1 MCVPEKKTG
10 SAIVEQIGPA
20 NAKAVDILN
29 RGRAVLVDFGEAQK
43 VIPGFKDDMILHAGP
58 PIAYKDMIDPMKV
71 AIQGALISEGKAK
84 DTRDADRLA
93 AGGEI
98 RFRPCHEMGAACPM
112 AGVTSASMYVAV
124 VENAEFGNRAFCNL
138 HEGRGKILRFG
149 GFDDEVLRRLRW
161 MNEVLGPNL
170 KSAVKK
176 SPVDLKVITSKGL
189 LMGDEFHQRFNASSL
204 LFLKEIMEG
213 LLDLEGGRECVR
225 FIAEREQFFLNLS
238 MPAMKALADPAD
250 GIEYSTVVTRL
261 TRNGVG
267 YGIGVSGL
275 KGAWFVGPAE
285 VPKGLYF
292 PGYSQA
298 DASGDFGD
306 SAIMETLGL
315 GGYASAAA
323 PAVVRFVGGTPED
336 ALKMT
341 EDGYRVC
348 AGTSRDFVIP
358 QLDFRG
364 VPTGI
369 DIIKVNE
376 TGLVP
381 KSNTGIAHKTAGIGQ
396 IGAGISRAPLSAFQ
410 DALRAFA
417 KKYGIAKKG

>member
-1 MCVPEKKTG
+1 MPEKKTR
-10 SAIVEQIGPA
+10 SDTEEKIAAA
-20 NAKAVDILN
+20 NKKAVDIMN
-29 RGRAVLVDFGEAQK
+29 KGKAVLVDFDKART
-43 VIPGFKDDMILHAGP
+43 VIPGFKENMILHAGP
-58 PIAYKDMIDPMKV
+58 PIAYNKMIDPMRV
-71 AIQGALISEGKAK
+71 AIQGALILEGRAK
-84 DTRDADRLA
+84 DLKEADTLA

-98 RFRPCHEMGAACPM
+98 EFKPCHEMLAVGPM
-112 AGVTSASMYVAV
+112 AGVTSASMFVAV
-124 VENAEFGNRAFCNL
+124 VENAEYGNRAFCNL

-149 GFDDEVLRRLRW
+149 GFGDEVLTRLRW
-161 MNEVLGPNL
+161 MNGIMGPNL
-170 KSAVKK
+170 KKCVRK
-176 SPVDLKVITSKGL
+176 SPIDLKVITSKGL

-204 LFLKEIMEG
+204 LFLREIMDN
-213 LLDLEGGRECVR
+213 LLDLEEGRACVR
-225 FIAEREQFFLNLS
+225 FIAEREQYFLNLS

-250 GIEYSTVVTRL
+250 GIEYSTIVTRL

-275 KGAWFVGPAE
+275 KGEWFVGPAE
-285 VPKGLYF
+285 VPRGLYF
-292 PGYSQA
+292 PGYTSA

-323 PAVVRFVGGTPED
+323 PAVVRFIGGTPKD
-336 ALKMT
+336 AVQMT

-358 QLDFRG
+358 QMDFKG

-396 IGAGISRAPLSAFQ
+396 IGAGVSRAPLSAFQ

-417 KKYGIAKKG
+417 KKYGIGKKG

>member
-1 MCVPEKKTG
+1 MPEKKTKPDT
-10 SAIVEQIGPA
+10 AEKIGLA
-20 NAKAVDILN
+20 NQKAVDIMN
-29 RGRAVLVDFGEAQK
+29 KGKAVLVDFDEARK
-43 VIPGFKDDMILHAGP
+43 VIPGFKEDMILHAGP
-58 PIAYKDMIDPMKV
+58 PIAYKAMIDPMKV
-71 AIQGALISEGKAK
+71 AIQGALILEGKAK
-84 DTRDADRLA
+84 DLKDADRLA
-93 AGGEI
+93 ASGEI
-98 RFRPCHEMGAACPM
+98 TFKPCHEMLTACPM

-124 VENAEFGNRAFCNL
+124 VENAVYGNKAYCNL

-149 GFDDEVLRRLRW
+149 GFSDEVLTRLRW
-161 MNEVLGPNL
+161 MDEILGPNMK
-170 KSAVKK
+170 KSVKK
-176 SPVDLKVITSKGL
+176 SPIDLKVITSKGL

-204 LFLKEIMEG
+204 LFLREIMEN
-213 LLDLEGGRECVR
+213 LLDLEQGRECVR
-225 FIAEREQFFLNLS
+225 FIAEREQFFLNFS

-250 GIEYSTVVTRL
+250 GIEYSTIVTRL

-267 YGIGVSGL
+267 YGIGVSCL
-275 KGAWFVGPAE
+275 KGDWFVGPAE

-292 PGYSQA
+292 PGYTQA

-336 ALKMT
+336 ALQMT

-396 IGAGISRAPLSAFQ
+396 IGAGVSRAPLSAFQ

-417 KKYGIAKKG
+417 KKYGIG

>member
-1 MCVPEKKTG
+1 MPEKKTR
-10 SAIVEQIGPA
+10 SDTEEKITAA
-20 NAKAVDILN
+20 NKKAVDIMN
-29 RGRAVLVDFGEAQK
+29 KGKAVLVDFDEART
-43 VIPGFKDDMILHAGP
+43 VIPGFKENMILHAGP
-58 PIAYKDMIDPMKV
+58 PIAYNKMIDPMRV
-71 AIQGALISEGKAK
+71 AIQGALILEGRAK
-84 DTRDADRLA
+84 DLKEADTLA

-98 RFRPCHEMGAACPM
+98 EFKPCHEMSAVGPM
-112 AGVTSASMYVAV
+112 AGVTSPSMYVAV
-124 VENAEFGNRAFCNL
+124 VENAEYGNRAFCNL

-149 GFDDEVLRRLRW
+149 GFSDEVLTRLRW
-161 MNEVLGPNL
+161 MNGIMGPNL
-170 KSAVKK
+170 KKCVRKT
-176 SPVDLKVITSKGL
+176 PIDLKVITSKGL

-204 LFLKEIMEG
+204 LFLREIMDN
-213 LLDLEGGRECVR
+213 LLDLEEGRACVR
-225 FIAEREQFFLNLS
+225 FIAEREQYFLNLS

-250 GIEYSTVVTRL
+250 GIEYSTIVTRL

-275 KGAWFVGPAE
+275 KGEWFVGPAE
-285 VPKGLYF
+285 VPRGLYF
-292 PGYSQA
+292 PGYTPA
-298 DASGDFGD
+298 DAAGDFGD

-323 PAVVRFVGGTPED
+323 PAVVRFIGGTPKD
-336 ALKMT
+336 AVKMT

-358 QLDFRG
+358 QMDFKG

-396 IGAGISRAPLSAFQ
+396 IGAGVSRAPLSAFQ

-417 KKYGIAKKG
+417 KKYGIGKTG

>member
-1 MCVPEKKTG
+1 MAERKTKSDIAEK
-10 SAIVEQIGPA
+10 INLA
-20 NAKAVDILN
+20 NKNAVDLMN
-29 RGRAVLVDFGEAQK
+29 KGKAVLVDFDEARRM
-43 VIPGFKDDMILHAGP
+43 IPGFRENLILHAGP

-71 AIQGALISEGKAK
+71 AIQGALIFEGRAK
-84 DTRDADRLA
+84 DLKEADKLA

-98 RFRPCHEMGAACPM
+98 EFKPCHEMSAVCPM

-124 VENAEFGNRAFCNL
+124 VENTEFGNKAFCNL

-149 GFDDEVLRRLRW
+149 GFSDDVLKRLRW
-161 MNEVLGPNL
+161 MNDILGPNL
-170 KSAVKK
+170 KKSVEK
-176 SPVDLKVITSKGL
+176 SPLDLKVITSKGL

-204 LFLKEIMEG
+204 LFLREIMES
-213 LLDLEGGRECVR
+213 LLDMEEGRECVR
-225 FIAEREQFFLNLS
+225 FIAEREQYFLNLS

-250 GIEYSTVVTRL
+250 GIEFSTIVTRL

-275 KGAWFVGPAE
+275 KGEWFVGPAE
-285 VPKGLYF
+285 VPRGLYF

-323 PAVVRFVGGTPED
+323 PAVVRFIGGTAHD
-336 ALKMT
+336 AVQMT

-358 QLDFRG
+358 EMDFKG

-396 IGAGISRAPLSAFQ
+396 IGAGVSRAPLSAFQ

-417 KKYGIAKKG
+417 KKYGLG

>member
-1 MCVPEKKTG
+1 V
-10 SAIVEQIGPA
+10 A
-20 NAKAVDILN
+20 NKKAVDIMN
-29 RGRAVLVDFGEAQK
+29 KGKAVLVDFDEARK
-43 VIPGFKDDMILHAGP
+43 VIPGFKEDMILHAGP
-58 PIAYKDMIDPMKV
+58 PIAYNRMIDPMRV
-71 AIQGALISEGKAK
+71 AIQGALILEGRAK
-84 DTRDADRLA
+84 DLKEADTLA
-93 AGGEI
+93 AGGKIE
-98 RFRPCHEMGAACPM
+98 FKPCHEMSAVGPM

-124 VENAEFGNRAFCNL
+124 VENPEYGNRAFCNL

-149 GFDDEVLRRLRW
+149 GFSDEVLTRLRW
-161 MNEVLGPNL
+161 MNEIMGPNL
-170 KSAVKK
+170 KKCVKK
-176 SPVDLKVITSKGL
+176 NPIDLKVITSKGL

-204 LFLKEIMEG
+204 LFLREIMDN
-213 LLDLEGGRECVR
+213 LLDLEEGRACVR
-225 FIAEREQFFLNLS
+225 FIAEREQYFLNLS

-250 GIEYSTVVTRL
+250 GIEYSTIVTRL

-275 KGAWFVGPAE
+275 KEEWFVGAAE
-285 VPKGLYF
+285 VPRGLYF
-292 PGYSQA
+292 PGYTSS

-323 PAVVRFVGGTPED
+323 PAVVRFIGGTPKD
-336 ALKMT
+336 AVQMT

-358 QLDFRG
+358 QMDFKG

-396 IGAGISRAPLSAFQ
+396 IGAGVSRAPLSAFQ

-417 KKYGIAKKG
+417 KKYELGKTG

>member
-1 MCVPEKKTG
+1 MIDTPEKKLK
-10 SAIVEQIGPA
+10 SEIAEKIGLA
-20 NAKAVDILN
+20 NKKAVDIMN
-29 RGRAVLVDFGEAQK
+29 KGNAVLVDFDQARK
-43 VIPGFKDDMILHAGP
+43 VIPGFKENMILHAGP
-58 PIAYKDMIDPMKV
+58 PIAYKEMIDPMKV
-71 AIQGALISEGKAK
+71 AIQGALIFEGRAK
-84 DTRDADRLA
+84 DLKEADALA

-98 RFRPCHEMGAACPM
+98 EFKPCHEMSAVGPM

-124 VENAEFGNRAFCNL
+124 VKNAGYGNTAFCNL

-149 GFDDEVLRRLRW
+149 GFGDEVLSRLRW
-161 MNEVLGPNL
+161 MNDILGPNL
-170 KSAVKK
+170 KKSVKK

-204 LFLKEIMEG
+204 LFLREVMEN
-213 LLDLEGGRECVR
+213 LLDLEEGRKCVQ
-225 FIAEREQFFLNLS
+225 FIAEREQYFLNLS

-250 GIEYSTVVTRL
+250 GIEYSTIVTRL
-261 TRNGVG
+261 TRNGIG

-275 KGAWFVGPAE
+275 KGEWFVGPAE
-285 VPKGLYF
+285 VPQGLYF

-323 PAVVRFVGGTPED
+323 PAVVRFIGGTSRD
-336 ALKMT
+336 AQQMT

-358 QLDFRG
+358 QMDFKG

-396 IGAGISRAPLSAFQ
+396 IGAGVSRAPIKAFQ
-410 DALRAFA
+410 DALRSFA
-417 KKYGIAKKG
+417 KRYGLR

>member
-1 MCVPEKKTG
+1 MPEKKQQSET
-10 SAIVEQIGPA
+10 AEKIGEA
-20 NAKAVDILN
+20 NKKAVDIMN
-29 RGRAVLVDFGEAQK
+29 RGKAVLTDFDQARK
-43 VIPGFKDDMILHAGP
+43 IIPGFQDNMILHAGP
-58 PIAYKDMIDPMKV
+58 PIAYDNMIDPMRV
-71 AIQGALISEGKAK
+71 AIQGALIFEGRAK
-84 DTRDADRLA
+84 DLTEADRLA

-98 RFRPCHEMGAACPM
+98 TFRPCHEMAAVGPM

-149 GFDDEVLRRLRW
+149 GFSPEVLRRLRW
-161 MNEVLGPNL
+161 MNDILGPNL
-170 KSAVKK
+170 KKSLKK
-176 SPVDLKVITSKGL
+176 KPLDLKVITSRGL

-204 LFLKEIMEG
+204 LFLRDVMES
-213 LLDLEGGRECVR
+213 LLDLEDGRECVK
-225 FIAEREQFFLNLS
+225 FIAEREQYFLNLA

-250 GIEYSTVVTRL
+250 GIEYSTIVTRL

-275 KGAWFVGPAE
+275 KGEWFVGPAE
-285 VPKGLYF
+285 VPRGLYF
-292 PGYSQA
+292 PGYTRA

-323 PAVVRFVGGTPED
+323 PAVVRFIGGTPKD
-336 ALKMT
+336 ALQMT

-358 QLDFRG
+358 QMDFRG

-396 IGAGISRAPLSAFQ
+396 IGAGVSRAPLSAFQ

-417 KKYGIAKKG
+417 KKYGIG